1 MIADGG
7 GGGGCPQRG
16 RARPAILVL
25 MYGADKKVNNGL
37 TPPTYTIQNIN
48 RVIDAPLYGSRSF
61 SGVYSRPG
69 MFVLSYLIITSNNS
83 QRGFNK

>member
-37 TPPTYTIQNIN
+37 TPLPQ
-48 RVIDAPLYGSRSF
+48 LYKI
-61 SGVYSRPG
+61 
-69 MFVLSYLIITSNNS
+69 LIV
-83 QRGFNK
+83 